1 MGICL
6 LSLVS
11 VGQSERVRGMVV
23 VETGKRRGR
32 EEQDRGMCR
41 FRGDDRQAD
50 MYLCAQEL
58 SCGLACAAITKIL
71 SICAVTVERYGSGET
86 MDKPWWKK
94 IKRSRRNVKGRTP
107 GVSNNHKLPSPK

>member
-11 VGQSERVRGMVV
+11 VGRSERVRGMVV

-41 FRGDDRQAD
+41 FRGDDRQAE
-50 MYLCAQEL
+50 MYWYAQGL

-71 SICAVTVERYGSGET
+71 SICAVRVERYENGET
-86 MDKPWWKK
+86 MNKTMMEKMK
-94 IKRSRRNVKGRTP
+94 
-107 GVSNNHKLPSPK
+107 